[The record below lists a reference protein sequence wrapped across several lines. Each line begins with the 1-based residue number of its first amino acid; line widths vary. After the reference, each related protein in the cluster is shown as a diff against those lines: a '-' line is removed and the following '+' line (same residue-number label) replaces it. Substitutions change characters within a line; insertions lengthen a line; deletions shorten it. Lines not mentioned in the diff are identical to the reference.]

1 MNRREDNARGQ
12 GWYIYGETDI
22 CPINGKTGQG
32 KLGILAPERR
42 KKGGE
47 RDAAR
52 P

>member
-32 KLGILAPERR
+32 KTWYTGPRTKEKRR
-42 KKGGE
+42 
-47 RDAAR
+47 
-52 P
+52 